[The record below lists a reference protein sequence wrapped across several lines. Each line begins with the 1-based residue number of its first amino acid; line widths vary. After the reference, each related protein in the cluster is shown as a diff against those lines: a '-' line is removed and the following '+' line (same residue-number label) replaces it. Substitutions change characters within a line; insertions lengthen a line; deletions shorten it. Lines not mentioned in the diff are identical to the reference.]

1 MRTTYIEYSKED
13 LNKIEKENKTKIME
27 LFRELNEQ
35 YLELKGQWETLNSRY
50 FDIQTAEYNRGY
62 SDGMKRMLETIE
74 KVFSKSKE
82 HET

>member
-13 LNKIEKENKTKIME
+13 LKKIEKENKAKIME
-27 LFRELNEQ
+27 LFRDLNES
-35 YLELKGQWETLNSRY
+35 YLELRDNWETLNSRY
-50 FDIQTAEYNRGY
+50 YDMQTAEYNRGY

-74 KVFSKSKE
+74 KVFSKGKE